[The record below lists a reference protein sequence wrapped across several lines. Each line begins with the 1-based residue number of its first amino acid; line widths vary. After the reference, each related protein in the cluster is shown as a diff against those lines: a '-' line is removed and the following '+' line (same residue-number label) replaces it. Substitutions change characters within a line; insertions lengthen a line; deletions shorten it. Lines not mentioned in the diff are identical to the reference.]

1 MYGRKKNMYHSVN
14 VRNVYM
20 ITKVISIPILLVIS
34 ALAMVHSSGL
44 QMGYSQSQDLPL
56 NRQQETTDLS
66 FQTIDV
72 TLDGANYP
80 IKYNITNDAAEVL
93 SMVADKESFKLIITI
108 APTNDGKLTVMIPRN
123 LTDYKVAGG
132 KDGEFVVNINAKEI
146 TDFQETSNN
155 QTTRGLEINFGK
167 DDRVIEVTGTQMGQG
182 DIATVTEQASETS
195 PTTGAGIKDNA
206 SQAGAN
212 ISQTGSSIVNQTGE
226 AAQTFVNKT
235 TSVLGNVTGEVTELF
250 DSN

>member
-1 MYGRKKNMYHSVN
+1 MYDRKKNMYYSVN
-14 VRNVYM
+14 GRNVYM
-20 ITKVISIPILLVIS
+20 ITKVISIPILLAIS
-34 ALAMVHSSGL
+34 ALAMVHSSGV
-44 QMGYSQSQDLPL
+44 QVGYSQSQGLPL

-80 IKYNITNDAAEVL
+80 VKYNITDDAAEIL

-132 KDGEFVVNINAKEI
+132 KDGKFVVNINAKQI

-182 DIATVTEQASETS
+182 DIATVTEQASEMS
-195 PTTGAGIKDNA
+195 PTGAEIRDNA

-235 TSVLGNVTGEVTELF
+235 ASLLGNVTGEATDLF

>member
-14 VRNVYM
+14 GSNVYM
-20 ITKVISIPILLVIS
+20 ITKVISIPILLAIS
-34 ALAMVHSSGL
+34 ALAIVHSSGV
-44 QMGYSQSQDLPL
+44 QVGYSQSQGLPL

-80 IKYNITNDAAEVL
+80 VKYNITDDAAEVL

-108 APTNDGKLTVMIPRN
+108 SPTNDGKLTVMIPRN

-132 KDGEFVVNINAKEI
+132 KDGKFVVNINAKQI

-182 DIATVTEQASETS
+182 NIATVTEQASEMS
-195 PTTGAGIKDNA
+195 PTSGAEITDNA

-235 TSVLGNVTGEVTELF
+235 ASVLGNVTGEVTELF

>member
-1 MYGRKKNMYHSVN
+1 MYHSVN
-14 VRNVYM
+14 GRNVYM
-20 ITKVISIPILLVIS
+20 ITKVISIPILLAMS
-34 ALAMVHSSGL
+34 ALAMVHSSGV
-44 QMGYSQSQDLPL
+44 QVGNSQSQDLPL

-66 FQTIDV
+66 FQSIDV

-80 IKYNITNDAAEVL
+80 VKYNITDDDSAEVL

-132 KDGEFVVNINAKEI
+132 KDGKFVVNINARQI

-182 DIATVTEQASETS
+182 DIATVTEQASEMS
-195 PTTGAGIKDNA
+195 PTSDAEIRDNA
-206 SQAGAN
+206 SQAVAN
-212 ISQTGSSIVNQTGE
+212 VSQTGSSIVNRTGE

-235 TSVLGNVTGEVTELF
+235 ASVLGNVTGEVTELF
-250 DSN
+250 GSN

>member
-1 MYGRKKNMYHSVN
+1 
-14 VRNVYM
+14 M
-20 ITKVISIPILLVIS
+20 ITKVISVHFLLAIS
-34 ALAMVHSSGL
+34 ALAMAHSSGV
-44 QMGYSQSQDLPL
+44 QVSYSQSQDLPL

-66 FQTIDV
+66 FQTTDV
-72 TLDGANYP
+72 TLEGADYP
-80 IKYNITNDAAEVL
+80 VKYNVTDDAAEVL

-108 APTNDGKLTVMIPRN
+108 APTKDGKLTVMIPRN

-132 KDGEFVVNINAKEI
+132 KDGKFVVNINAKEI

-182 DIATVTEQASETS
+182 DIATVTEQASEMT
-195 PTTGAGIKDNA
+195 PTTDAENIKNNA
-206 SQAGAN
+206 SQTGAN
-212 ISQTGSSIVNQTGE
+212 ISRTGSSIVNQTGE

-235 TSVLGNVTGEVTELF
+235 ASVLGNVTGEVTELF

>member
-1 MYGRKKNMYHSVN
+1 MYDRKKNMYYSVN
-14 VRNVYM
+14 GRNVYM
-20 ITKVISIPILLVIS
+20 ITKVLSIPILLAIS
-34 ALAMVHSSGL
+34 ALAMVHSSGV
-44 QMGYSQSQDLPL
+44 QVGYSQSQGLPL

-80 IKYNITNDAAEVL
+80 VKYNITDDAAEVL

-132 KDGEFVVNINAKEI
+132 KDGKFVVNINAKQA
-146 TDFQETSNN
+146 TDFQEILNN

-167 DDRVIEVTGTQMGQG
+167 DDRVIEIVGTQMGQA
-182 DIATVTEQASETS
+182 DISNVREQTMEAAPAAGTNASEATANASET
-195 PTTGAGIKDNA
+195 G
-206 SQAGAN
+206 
-212 ISQTGSSIVNQTGE
+212 GSMVNQTGE
-226 AAQTFVNKT
+226 ALQTFVNKT
-235 TSVLGNVTGEVTELF
+235 TGVLGNISGEIVGNE
-250 DSN
+250 

>member
-1 MYGRKKNMYHSVN
+1 MYGWKKNMYHSVN
-14 VRNVYM
+14 GKNVYM
-20 ITKVISIPILLVIS
+20 ITKVISIPILLVITT
-34 ALAMVHSSGL
+34 LAMVYSSSV
-44 QMGYSQSQDLPL
+44 QVGYSQSQDL

-80 IKYNITNDAAEVL
+80 VKYNITDDAAEVL
-93 SMVADKESFKLIITI
+93 SMVADKESFKLITTI

-132 KDGEFVVNINAKEI
+132 KDGKFVVSINARQI

-182 DIATVTEQASETS
+182 DIATVTEQASEMS
-195 PTTGAGIKDNA
+195 PTTDAEIRDNA

-212 ISQTGSSIVNQTGE
+212 VSQTGSSIVNQTGE

-235 TSVLGNVTGEVTELF
+235 ASVLGNVTGEVTELF
-250 DSN
+250 DTN

>member
-1 MYGRKKNMYHSVN
+1 MYDRKKNMYYSVN
-14 VRNVYM
+14 GRNVYM
-20 ITKVISIPILLVIS
+20 ITKVISIPILLAIS
-34 ALAMVHSSGL
+34 ALAMVHSSGV
-44 QMGYSQSQDLPL
+44 QVGYSQSQGLPL

-80 IKYNITNDAAEVL
+80 VKYNITDDAAEVL

-132 KDGEFVVNINAKEI
+132 KDGKFVVNINAKQI
-146 TDFQETSNN
+146 TDFQEILNN

-167 DDRVIEVTGTQMGQG
+167 DDRVIEIVGTQMGQA
-182 DIATVTEQASETS
+182 DISNVREQTMEAAPAAGTNASEATANASET
-195 PTTGAGIKDNA
+195 GG
-206 SQAGAN
+206 
-212 ISQTGSSIVNQTGE
+212 SIVNQTGE
-226 AAQTFVNKT
+226 AAQTFVNKSA
-235 TSVLGNVTGEVTELF
+235 SVLGNVTGEVTELF
-250 DSN
+250 